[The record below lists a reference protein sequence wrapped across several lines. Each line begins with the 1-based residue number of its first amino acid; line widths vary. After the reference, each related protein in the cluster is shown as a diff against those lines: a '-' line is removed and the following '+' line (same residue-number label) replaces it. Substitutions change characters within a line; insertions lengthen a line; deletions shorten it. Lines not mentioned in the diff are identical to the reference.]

1 VRFRN
6 VDSILKFTAKTF
18 FPLLVVY
25 TVFFAFLDIPFAR
38 LANDIFPDTIAWYI
52 ANIISMIFD
61 PGHWL
66 ILGILALII
75 GAMQTYWRRNHVSH
89 VILLFALSIIISYLA
104 CAVLKVFLG
113 RYRPEALFFQGQ
125 YGFHFFSL
133 DDVEHSTPSGH
144 TTLTVAGLYSLYLM
158 IPKAWLRYVF
168 IGITVMVALARIVS
182 LEHFPSDV
190 LLGVY
195 VGMLSVYWAEFLLP
209 KLYARLIKEPKE
221 AYTKP

>member
-1 VRFRN
+1 MRFRN

-89 VILLFALSIIISYLA
+89 VILLFALSIIIS
-104 CAVLKVFLG
+104 
-113 RYRPEALFFQGQ
+113 